1 MRHTLRARLGDRLH
15 VARDDDG
22 TALVEFFWLGILLM
36 VPITYAIL
44 FAFQMQRAVF
54 AVTEATRSA
63 GRAYVSTP
71 NGDTTTAGDR
81 ATTAASLTMTDHG
94 LPFTAANFT
103 VTCMSRPGSDPP
115 KADTCFTADHWVRV
129 TIHVPVQLP
138 LLGALHIN
146 GGTVGV
152 GGQHDEL
159 FDKYADY
166 ATNGP

>member
-63 GRAYVSTP
+63 GRA
-71 NGDTTTAGDR
+71 N
-81 ATTAASLTMTDHG
+81 L
-94 LPFTAANFT
+94 
-103 VTCMSRPGSDPP
+103 
-115 KADTCFTADHWVRV
+115 
-129 TIHVPVQLP
+129 
-138 LLGALHIN
+138 
-146 GGTVGV
+146 
-152 GGQHDEL
+152 
-159 FDKYADY
+159 
-166 ATNGP
+166 